1 MEILLNVVGNSN
13 CHNSGYYC
21 TDFDVVV
28 VVADVVVVV
37 VVAAGDVV
45 AVEMVHAVVMGVFF
59 YYAHEDAF

>member
-28 VVADVVVVV
+28 VADVVVVV
-37 VVAAGDVV
+37 AAAGDVV

>member
-28 VVADVVVVV
+28 VVVADVVVA
-37 VVAAGDVV
+37 AAGDVV

>member
-28 VVADVVVVV
+28 AAV
-37 VVAAGDVV
+37 VVAGGGDVV

>member
-28 VVADVVVVV
+28 AVADVV

>member
-28 VVADVVVVV
+28 VADVVV

>member
-28 VVADVVVVV
+28 VVADVVVV
-37 VVAAGDVV
+37 AAGDVV